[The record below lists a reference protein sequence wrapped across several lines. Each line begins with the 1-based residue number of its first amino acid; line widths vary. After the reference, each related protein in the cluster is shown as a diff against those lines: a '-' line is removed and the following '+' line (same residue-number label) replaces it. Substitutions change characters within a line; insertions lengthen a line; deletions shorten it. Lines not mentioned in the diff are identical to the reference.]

1 MLLFSHSV
9 MIDSFV
15 TPRTVAHQAPLSMRL
30 PRQKYWSELPFP
42 TPGDLPD
49 PGIKP
54 VSPASQVD
62 SSPLSYGGSPYEGK
76 CLWKNFAT
84 GKLNLMEIN
93 SVQGQLYNSE
103 KPEIPIFM
111 CQNFL
116 LQYFKRHLPFFFCK
130 EITHYTSTSSAKT
143 SSPLDR

>member
-1 MLLFSHSV
+1 MKLGNLVRLF
-9 MIDSFV
+9 IDQLQKKANGCVLSCVGLFV
-15 TPRTVAHQAPLSMRL
+15 TPWTVAHQAPLSMRL

-84 GKLNLMEIN
+84 GKLNFMEIN
-93 SVQGQLYNSE
+93 SVQVQLYNSE

-111 CQNFL
+111 CQSLPCL
-116 LQYFKRHLPFFFCK
+116 L
-130 EITHYTSTSSAKT
+130 
-143 SSPLDR
+143 